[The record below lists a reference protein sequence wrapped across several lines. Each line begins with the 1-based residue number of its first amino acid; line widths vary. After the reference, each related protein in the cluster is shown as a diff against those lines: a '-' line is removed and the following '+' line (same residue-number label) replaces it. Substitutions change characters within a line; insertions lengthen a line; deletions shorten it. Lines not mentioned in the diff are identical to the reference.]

1 MESTSRPF
9 YSQIIRVENNEGIIL
24 KPMNKLTIDSSLEE
38 LNKRFD
44 ELCKIT
50 DREYWDSY
58 TVAMDREKSR
68 IADLIF
74 RKVSGLDNPYPI
86 IF

>member
-1 MESTSRPF
+1 MSE
-9 YSQIIRVENNEGIIL
+9 
-24 KPMNKLTIDSSLEE
+24 LTIDSSLEE

-74 RKVSGLDNPYPI
+74 SKLLGDNPYPNL
-86 IF
+86 FHTKQ